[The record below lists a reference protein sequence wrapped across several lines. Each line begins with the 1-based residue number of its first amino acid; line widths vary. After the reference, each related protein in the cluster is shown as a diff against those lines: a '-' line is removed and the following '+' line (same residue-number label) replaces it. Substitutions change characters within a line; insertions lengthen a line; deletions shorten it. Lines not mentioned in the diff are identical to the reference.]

1 MTEETTDTR
10 RDQGAPD
17 KRWPSTQR
25 PQGVG
30 GTGEQGHGQ
39 GSQDRQAGGWA
50 HRHQERKQTAWPMG
64 RGSGERPACPAGKQE
79 QEARPW
85 PTGIRGEPVPTFP
98 RGALT
103 SFSTPGAR
111 RGLSPNHPQ
120 PLPSLTPSYP
130 GAKTR
135 KACQGTGP
143 GHLGLQAWVVLG
155 LGVGTEALW
164 GREGSCLRSLRT
176 LGGVTLHLDFC
187 GLLMA
192 AAPPSQP
199 TILSL
204 GVRGSETP
212 HSHISTLPKVP
223 RADGGTDD
231 GGGGS

>member
-1 MTEETTDTR
+1 MVAKHPEATR
-10 RDQGAPD
+10 SRRNWGAGP
-17 KRWPSTQR
+17 R
-25 PQGVG
+25 PRQP
-30 GTGEQGHGQ
+30 GQ
-39 GSQDRQAGGWA
+39 AGRRVGSQAPGEKTDSLA
-50 HRHQERKQTAWPMG
+50 HGKGQRGE
-64 RGSGERPACPAGKQE
+64 GSGERPACPAGKQE

>member
-1 MTEETTDTR
+1 MAKHPEATR
-10 RDQGAPD
+10 SRRNWGAGP
-17 KRWPSTQR
+17 R
-25 PQGVG
+25 PRQP
-30 GTGEQGHGQ
+30 GQ
-39 GSQDRQAGGWA
+39 AGRRVGSQAPGEKTDSLAHGKGQRGEAGVSSGQAGAGGQALA
-50 HRHQERKQTAWPMG
+50 HGDQ
-64 RGSGERPACPAGKQE
+64 RG
-79 QEARPW
+79 ARSH
-85 PTGIRGEPVPTFP
+85 VPTFP